1 MTNGSSNI
9 LQLNN
14 SNDFFNHFF
23 VHNPA
28 PMWVFD
34 VATLSFLD
42 VNLAAVNIYGYT
54 REEFLL
60 MTIRDIRPAEDI
72 GLLENHINNSPAD
85 VNDDKRW
92 RHTKKNGSSIW
103 VTVSSFD
110 VLFTGLR
117 ARLVTVNNI
126 TKYVEQ
132 ETALCLVNRELKEY
146 KKAITTSSLVSIT
159 NRKGII
165 QYANENFANLTG
177 YTQDELIGRN
187 HNIVNSGYHPHSFW
201 QNMWQTILNGN
212 TWRGEVCNRKKD
224 GSFYWVDSFI
234 IPITNDEG
242 KIERIFSI
250 RIDITERKKK
260 ETEVIDL
267 NKQLT
272 GINLELIN
280 SKKELEKLSLVA
292 KLTASEVLI
301 LDRNRNI
308 IWVNDAFTKLTGYS
322 MAESYGRKP
331 GDLLHG
337 PKSNDETTKL
347 IRHAIDN
354 RQPFNTEVVHY
365 SKTGEEFWLLTDG
378 QPVLDENGGLLYY
391 VIVETN
397 ITELKEKQKAVINSE
412 IKLNAFFS
420 SMANLHLLVDRNLCI
435 LAQNSIA
442 RDFAGSVMHTITKEG
457 DYLPAK
463 LLPELKDNFIY
474 YANEAINGIA
484 TINRPVEFEVA
495 GNMIAWQAQYLPAF
509 DRSGNIIGC
518 AFTANDVTDRKKAE
532 DKVKR
537 QNAILREI
545 AWKQSHVVR
554 APIANIL
561 SINALLETSP
571 ADKDLLDALKHETN
585 KLDGIIKDIVD
596 KTIEIKDSE

>member
-1 MTNGSSNI
+1 MANSTLNIPRLDNSS
-9 LQLNN
+9 
-14 SNDFFNHFF
+14 DFFNHFF
-23 VHNPA
+23 AHNPK

-34 VATLSFLD
+34 VATLLFLE
-42 VNLAAVNIYGYT
+42 VNPAAIDMYGYT

-60 MTIRDIRPAEDI
+60 MTIKDIRPAEDVDR
-72 GLLENHINNSPAD
+72 LEEHISNNNAD
-85 VNDDKRW
+85 AGDNTRW
-92 RHTKKNGSSIW
+92 RHTKKDGSSIW
-103 VTVSSFD
+103 VTISSFGVVYNGYD
-110 VLFTGLR
+110 
-117 ARLVTVNNI
+117 ARLVTVNDI
-126 TKYVEQ
+126 TKHVEQ
-132 ETALCLVNRELKEY
+132 ETALCLVNRELRQY

-159 NRKGII
+159 NRMGII
-165 QYANENFANLTG
+165 EYANENFANLTG

-201 QNMWQTILNGN
+201 QNMWRTILKGN

-224 GSFYWVDSFI
+224 GSFYWVDSFV
-234 IPITNDEG
+234 IPVQNDEG
-242 KIERIFSI
+242 KIEKIFSI

-272 GINLELIN
+272 GINIELTN

-301 LDRNRNI
+301 LDRNRKI

-322 MAESYGRKP
+322 MAESYGKRP
-331 GDLLHG
+331 GDFLHG
-337 PKSNDETTKL
+337 PKSSEETTIS
-347 IRHAIDN
+347 IRTAIDN

-378 QPVLDENGGLLYY
+378 QPVLDDSGNLLYY

-435 LAQNSIA
+435 LAQNKIA
-442 RDFAGSVMHTITKEG
+442 RNFAENVMHNITKEG

-463 LLPELKDNFIY
+463 LLPQLKDNFIHF
-474 YANEAINGIA
+474 ANEAINGIA
-484 TINRPVEFEVA
+484 TINRAVEFNFD
-495 GNMIAWQAQYLPAF
+495 GNMIAWQVQYLPAF

-518 AFTANDVTDRKKAE
+518 AFTATDVTDRKRAE

-537 QNAILREI
+537 QNAILKDI
-545 AWKQSHVVR
+545 AWKQSHIVR

-561 SINALLETSP
+561 SITALLETSP
-571 ADKDLLDALKHETN
+571 ADKDLLAALKHETN
-585 KLDGIIKDIVD
+585 KLDGIIKEIVD